1 MGSVRKLLGSQFIVA
16 LFISGL
22 VFFII
27 IGLRVVGSLEF
38 LELAAYDWF
47 VRLQPK
53 VSLPDHRIILIGIS
67 ERDIRSQGR
76 WPLTDATLAEAL
88 AILVRHKPRAIGIDI
103 FRDISVPPGREKLD
117 SILMEN
123 PNIISVTTFGKGGVP
138 PPEVVKNTDQIGF
151 NDVLVDP
158 GGTVRRGLLFM
169 DDGKKTF
176 YSFAL
181 RLSMIYLR
189 SKGIVPQPD
198 PVSPSHIRLGQTTIR
213 PFERNDGG
221 YIGAD
226 ARGYQFLLDFK
237 SAKGNFS
244 SYTLMKLLAGE
255 IDSEAI
261 KDKIVIIGVMAHS
274 VKDIFYTPHSR
285 GFQVGQQVS
294 GLILHAHIVSQLL
307 RIALDG
313 APVVD
318 NMTEKQERYWILLWS
333 MMGAGFVLWV
343 RSPWHF
349 AMTGSIGLLILFLS
363 AYLAFL
369 SGWWIPLVPPAISW
383 SISAGV
389 VTAYMSNREKRQ
401 RVLLMQL
408 FSRHVS
414 AEIAEVIWRQR
425 DQFLNGGRP
434 CSQKLMATVL
444 FSDLKGF
451 TSVAEKM
458 DPEDLIDWLN
468 TYIESMAQLVMGYAG
483 VIDDYAGD
491 GIKANFGVPI
501 SRTNDVEIRKDA
513 VNAVNCALAME
524 KEMNK
529 LNAFWKEK
537 QLPSVGMRIGIF
549 TGPVVAGPLGS
560 SQRLKYTTV
569 GDTVNIA
576 SRLESFDKESAEG
589 MPCRILI
596 GESTL
601 LCLDSQFKTQKC
613 GEVSLKGKDEKI
625 TVYRVLDQESEK
637 TKDKLL
643 GVTT

>member
-1 MGSVRKLLGSQFIVA
+1 MRKLLRSQFTVA
-16 LFISGL
+16 LLISGL

-27 IGLRVVGSLEF
+27 MGLRIVGGLEF
-38 LELAAYDWF
+38 LELAAYDWLI
-47 VRLQPK
+47 RLQPE
-53 VSLPDHRIILIGIS
+53 VSRTDHRVTIIGIS

-76 WPLTDATLAEAL
+76 WPLTDATLAKAL
-88 AILVRHKPRAIGIDI
+88 AILERHKPRAIGIDI
-103 FRDISVPPGREKLD
+103 FRDISVPPGREELD
-117 SILMEN
+117 SILTEN
-123 PNIISVTTFGKGGVP
+123 PNIISVTTFGEGGVQ
-138 PPEVVKNTDQIGF
+138 PPEVLKNTDQVGF

-158 GGTVRRGLLFM
+158 GGTVRRGLLYM
-169 DDGKKTF
+169 DDGKRTF
-176 YSFAL
+176 YSLAL
-181 RLSMIYLR
+181 RLSLIYLR
-189 SKGIVPQPD
+189 SEGVFPQPD
-198 PVSPSHIRLGQTTIR
+198 PVNPSHIRLGQTTIR
-213 PFERNDGG
+213 PFEPNDGG

-237 SAKGNFS
+237 SAKGDFP
-244 SYTLMKLLAGE
+244 SYTLMNLLNGE

-261 KDKIVIIGVMAHS
+261 RDKIVIIGVMAHS

-285 GFQVGQQVS
+285 GFQVGQQIS
-294 GLILHAHIVSQLL
+294 GLVLHTNIVSQLL

-313 APVVD
+313 APVMD
-318 NMTEKQERYWILLWS
+318 NMTERHEGYWILMWS
-333 MMGAGFVLWV
+333 MMGAGLALLV

-349 AMTGSIGLLILFLS
+349 AMTGSIGILILFLS

-369 SGWWIPLVPPAISW
+369 NGWWIPLVPPAISW

-389 VTAYMSNREKRQ
+389 VTAYISNREKRR

-414 AEIAEVIWRQR
+414 AEVAEIIWRQR

-434 CSQKLMATVL
+434 RSQKLMATVL

-468 TYIESMAQLVMGYAG
+468 TYMESMAQLVMQYEG

-501 SRTNDVEIRKDA
+501 SRTNDVEIRRDA

-524 KEMNK
+524 RKMSE
-529 LNAFWKEK
+529 LNAFWKEE

-576 SRLESFDKESAEG
+576 SRLESFDKKSAEEI
-589 MPCRILI
+589 PCRILI

-601 LCLDSQFKTQKC
+601 FYLDSRFKTQKC
-613 GEVSLKGKDEKI
+613 GEVSLKGKDERI
-625 TVYRVLDQESEK
+625 SVYRVLGQ
-637 TKDKLL
+637 
-643 GVTT
+643 